1 MINSNNN
8 IIQDELDSLRN
19 QTASDF
25 SGIAWMDQH
34 DNRIRW
40 FYVSG
45 NSNERFKRL
54 ALKPGRGLA
63 GLVLRLGRPL
73 IIDNRL
79 PGSERTS
86 LQHEYSI
93 MLVEDLLAVIA
104 FPIKIQDETRG
115 VLLIG
120 DRSDRYYE
128 ENIFFLIS
136 KLLGRFERLLQ

>member
-1 MINSNNN
+1 MINSNND

-25 SGIAWMDQH
+25 SGLAWMDQH

-63 GLVLRLGRPL
+63 GIVLRLGRPL
-73 IIDNRL
+73 IIDSRL
-79 PGSERTS
+79 PNLERTN

-93 MLVEDLLAVIA
+93 MLVEDLLAAIA

-128 ENIFFLIS
+128 ENIFPLLS
-136 KLLGRFERLLQ
+136 KWLGRFELLIQ